1 MDGVNVH
8 SKTFTVNIPQIFYL
22 CDEKR
27 LTYHKRLT
35 TFFGANNL
43 ILEDTKQGIAFTVYM
58 RREGRVTVPKELR
71 DAYDLKEG
79 DLVECKIR
87 KIK

>member
-1 MDGVNVH
+1 MMSND
-8 SKTFTVNIPQIFYL
+8 K
-22 CDEKR
+22 K
-27 LTYHKRLT
+27 
-35 TFFGANNL
+35 A
-43 ILEDTKQGIAFTVYM
+43 GIIFTVYI

>member
-1 MDGVNVH
+1 MMSNERKEGV
-8 SKTFTVNIPQIFYL
+8 T
-22 CDEKR
+22 
-27 LTYHKRLT
+27 
-35 TFFGANNL
+35 
-43 ILEDTKQGIAFTVYM
+43 FTVYM

-79 DLVECKIR
+79 DLVECQIK

>member
-1 MDGVNVH
+1 MFD
-8 SKTFTVNIPQIFYL
+8 
-22 CDEKR
+22 
-27 LTYHKRLT
+27 
-35 TFFGANNL
+35 
-43 ILEDTKQGIAFTVYM
+43 DTKMGITFTVYM
-58 RREGRVTVPKELR
+58 RKEGRVTVPKELR

>member
-1 MDGVNVH
+1 MAT
-8 SKTFTVNIPQIFYL
+8 S
-22 CDEKR
+22 DEN
-27 LTYHKRLT
+27 H
-35 TFFGANNL
+35 
-43 ILEDTKQGIAFTVYM
+43 GITFTVYM

-71 DAYDLKEG
+71 DAYDLNAG

>member
-1 MDGVNVH
+1 MMLNGKN
-8 SKTFTVNIPQIFYL
+8 
-22 CDEKR
+22 
-27 LTYHKRLT
+27 
-35 TFFGANNL
+35 A
-43 ILEDTKQGIAFTVYM
+43 GIIFTVYM
-58 RREGRVTVPKELR
+58 RQEGRVTVPKELR

>member
-1 MDGVNVH
+1 MNNV
-8 SKTFTVNIPQIFYL
+8 SG
-22 CDEKR
+22 DEMLLNDRKGEI
-27 LTYHKRLT
+27 T
-35 TFFGANNL
+35 
-43 ILEDTKQGIAFTVYM
+43 FTVYM

-79 DLVECKIR
+79 DLVECEIR